1 MLENINSSNKSM
13 VYFDKKIN
21 GIVFVKKQT
30 RLL

>member
-1 MLENINSSNKSM
+1 MLENINSSYKSI

-21 GIVFVKKQT
+21 EIVFVKKQT